1 MFKVKAVDGGIAVVD
16 STHKIVMKVVLMGGV
31 AEKKP
36 ATDVIQRVS
45 LFAVLMTDRESHVRA
60 AGGNPTSRV
69 VVVLHSERAIDR
81 IMVRHTLCSTGD
93 SSLMTSG

>member
-1 MFKVKAVDGGIAVVD
+1 MFKVKAVGDTGVVD
-16 STHKIVMKVVLMGGV
+16 WTHKIVIKIVLMGGV
-31 AEKKP
+31 AKGKP
-36 ATDVIQRVS
+36 ATGVIQRVS

-60 AGGNPTSRV
+60 HPTSTV
-69 VVVLHSERAIDR
+69 LVVLQSERAIDR

>member
-1 MFKVKAVDGGIAVVD
+1 MFKVKAVGDTGVVD
-16 STHKIVMKVVLMGGV
+16 STHKIVIKSVLMGGV
-31 AEKKP
+31 AKGKP

-45 LFAVLMTDRESHVRA
+45 LFAVLMTDRKSHVRA

-69 VVVLHSERAIDR
+69 LVVLQSERAIDR
-81 IMVRHTLCSTGD
+81 IMMRHTLCSTGD